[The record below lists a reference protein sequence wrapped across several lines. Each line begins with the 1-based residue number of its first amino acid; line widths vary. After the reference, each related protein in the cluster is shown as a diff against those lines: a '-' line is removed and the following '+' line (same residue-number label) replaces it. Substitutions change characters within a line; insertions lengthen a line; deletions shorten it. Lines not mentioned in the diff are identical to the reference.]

1 MITKYK
7 IEGKNNPIFLKL
19 FVDNRVKIT
28 DHIKFQLHS
37 DKSPMSIYSTQNFKS
52 MIQTIPVFFSN
63 FFQFLL
69 DNPKL

>member
-1 MITKYK
+1 MIIKYK

-37 DKSPMSIYSTQNFKS
+37 DKSTHLELKREYAISTSSAFDIFNLLYIIY
-52 MIQTIPVFFSN
+52 
-63 FFQFLL
+63 
-69 DNPKL
+69 